1 MRVAHPLLLVLAFVS
16 GASAQ
21 TPAPALDFEL
31 FKTRVQPIFL
41 AERPGHARCIACHGS
56 GTPMR
61 LQPLAAGR
69 TTWTDEESRKNF
81 DAVRRMVVP
90 GSAKSRLLMH
100 PLAEAAGGDFYH
112 NGGKQWSSQNDP
124 EWLTVK
130 AWVMGDTLAAAA
142 GRHPRII
149 QTNSAGDNVHLIDPA
164 TNTVV
169 GIIRALR
176 RAMAPAPLPTA
187 PGSTS
192 ATRPR
197 ARWISSTRNRWR
209 L

>member
-61 LQPLAAGR
+61 LQPLATGR

-81 DAVRRMVVP
+81 DAVRRLDTTP
-90 GSAKSRLLMH
+90 G
-100 PLAEAAGGDFYH
+100 
-112 NGGKQWSSQNDP
+112 
-124 EWLTVK
+124 
-130 AWVMGDTLAAAA
+130 
-142 GRHPRII
+142 
-149 QTNSAGDNVHLIDPA
+149 
-164 TNTVV
+164 
-169 GIIRALR
+169 
-176 RAMAPAPLPTA
+176 
-187 PGSTS
+187 
-192 ATRPR
+192 
-197 ARWISSTRNRWR
+197 
-209 L
+209 

>member
-1 MRVAHPLLLVLAFVS
+1 MRVAYPLLLVLAFVA

-21 TPAPALDFEL
+21 TPAPALDFEF

-81 DAVRRMVVP
+81 DAVRRMVVA

-100 PLAEAAGGDFYH
+100 PLAESAGGDFYH
-112 NGGKQWSSQNDP
+112 NGGKHWSSQNDA
-124 EWLTVK
+124 EWQTLK
-130 AWVMGDTLAAAA
+130 AWVLG
-142 GRHPRII
+142 
-149 QTNSAGDNVHLIDPA
+149 QK
-164 TNTVV
+164 
-169 GIIRALR
+169 
-176 RAMAPAPLPTA
+176 
-187 PGSTS
+187 
-192 ATRPR
+192 
-197 ARWISSTRNRWR
+197 
-209 L
+209 